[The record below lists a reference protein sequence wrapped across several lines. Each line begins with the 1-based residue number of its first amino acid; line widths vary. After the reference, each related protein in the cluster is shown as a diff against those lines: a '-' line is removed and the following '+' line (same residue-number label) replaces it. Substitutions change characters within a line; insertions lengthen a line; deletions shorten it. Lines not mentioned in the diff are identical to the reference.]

1 MDIEIVAATRPR
13 KVSRRLD
20 DNPDSQH
27 FLSSNKEIFQINFF
41 YEVLDIM
48 ISEFGRRFNQES
60 RKYLTLLGDLQNRKL
75 PDEATLTAI
84 AADFSLDPLAL
95 KAEWTLLINDHAINA
110 TKPYKILHQLAE
122 EKRSD
127 VYVELTSLLKMLC
140 TIPFTSASGERS
152 FSKLNLLK
160 SKLRT
165 TMTQERMAG
174 LLLPFI
180 EQDLL
185 QRIKNENILR
195 EFARSG
201 NRRLDFGF

>member
-1 MDIEIVAATRPR
+1 MA
-13 KVSRRLD
+13 
-20 DNPDSQH
+20 
-27 FLSSNKEIFQINFF
+27 
-41 YEVLDIM
+41 
-48 ISEFGRRFNQES
+48 
-60 RKYLTLLGDLQNRKL
+60 
-75 PDEATLTAI
+75 DEAKLTTI
-84 AADFSLDPLAL
+84 AACFSLDAVAL
-95 KAEWTLLINDHAINA
+95 NEWTLLINDNAIDA
-110 TKPYKILHQLAE
+110 TKPYKILYQLAE
-122 EKRSD
+122 KKRTD

-140 TIPFTSASGERS
+140 TIPFTSASCKSS

-195 EFARSG
+195 VCKIWTQTI
-201 NRRLDFGF
+201 GFWFLICSRKIFYLLM

>member
-1 MDIEIVAATRPR
+1 MA
-13 KVSRRLD
+13 
-20 DNPDSQH
+20 
-27 FLSSNKEIFQINFF
+27 
-41 YEVLDIM
+41 
-48 ISEFGRRFNQES
+48 
-60 RKYLTLLGDLQNRKL
+60 
-75 PDEATLTAI
+75 DEAKLTTI
-84 AADFSLDPLAL
+84 AACSSLDPVAF
-95 KAEWTLLINDHAINA
+95 KEWTLLINDNAIDA
-110 TKPYKILHQLAE
+110 TKPYKILYQLAE
-122 EKRSD
+122 KKRTD

-140 TIPFTSASGERS
+140 TIPFTSASCKSS

-195 EFARSG
+195 VCKVWTQTI
-201 NRRLDFGF
+201 GFWFLICSQKIFYLLM